1 MVLKVGQ
8 AKELLRSMIRRGVN
22 HAVMLFGPPGIGKS
36 AIQQQLAEEEFGSR
50 ERWPDGNY
58 LNVELSTREAP
69 DIQGIPVVNSNGEV
83 HWAQLVDFP
92 QDGEGLINFDEIN
105 LAEMQTM
112 KASYRWIQERQIG
125 KKKLPD
131 GWFVVATGNRQ
142 EDRSNV
148 NTLPAALNNRF
159 TIYEVEAGID
169 DWKNWAY
176 NAGVHPDVIGFLNWK
191 SDALFKFD
199 PEVYSPE
206 DPYPTPRSWERVSDK
221 VKAGIDGFKA
231 LAGDV
236 GEGMAGEFR
245 EYIEVKGELPDINEI
260 LKGENVVP
268 DRPDLKYVI
277 CSSLVAKA
285 KENPD
290 LAGRLVEYSLELPP
304 QFAVL
309 LVKDAKRAGIP
320 VKRASSFMDFA
331 DKFGD
336 FAL

>member
-8 AKELLRSMIRRGVN
+8 AKELIRSMIREGVN
-22 HAVMLFGPPGIGKS
+22 APVMLFGAPGIGKS
-36 AIQQQLAEEEFGSR
+36 DIMKQLAEEEFGSK

-69 DIQGIPVVNSNGEV
+69 DIQGIPMVDGDGEV
-83 HWAQLVDFP
+83 QWTQLVEFP
-92 QDGEGLINFDEIN
+92 ESGEGIINFDEIN

-112 KASYRWIQERQIG
+112 KASYRWIHERKVG
-125 KKKLPD
+125 KRELPED
-131 GWFVVATGNRQ
+131 WFIVATGNRQ

-159 TIYEVEAGID
+159 TIYEVESGLD

-176 NAGVHPDVIGFLNWK
+176 NAGIHPDVIGFLNWK

-199 PEVYSPE
+199 PEKYSPE

-221 VKAGIDGFKA
+221 LEAGIDGFDA
-231 LAGDV
+231 LTGDI

-245 EYIEVKGELPDINEI
+245 EYRDVKGQLPDIEKI
-260 LKGENVVP
+260 LEGKDVVP

-277 CSSLVAKA
+277 CSSLVARASDKPEHA
-285 KENPD
+285 D
-290 LAGRLVEYSLELPP
+290 RLVEYSLNLSAE
-304 QFAVL
+304 FGVM

-320 VKRASSFMDFA
+320 VRKADSLTDFT
-331 DKFGD
+331 DRFGD
-336 FAL
+336 YIL